1 MLEIRKT
8 YVIDENQKTVAVQI
22 PVGDF
27 QQIESALENL
37 QADNDTIT
45 EIDVEKDIV
54 VRMPPL
60 SSRQVQLRVKHLG
73 RGKPQLADVDTYFYG
88 CRE

>member
-1 MLEIRKT
+1 MLEIRKS
-8 YVIDENQKTVAVQI
+8 YVIDENQQTVAVQI
-22 PVGDF
+22 PVVDF
-27 QQIESALENL
+27 QQIESALGNL
-37 QADNDTIT
+37 QPDDDTLT

-73 RGKPQLADVDTYFYG
+73 RGKPQVVYDPLPED
-88 CRE
+88 